1 MSSPHRKNVFLAQVV
16 KLMQKKISKFSS
28 LFRFGL
34 FSLLFAKYFVQDGMV
49 DGIDLDGI
57 VTHSLTQT

>member
-1 MSSPHRKNVFLAQVV
+1 
-16 KLMQKKISKFSS
+16 MQKKISKFSC

-57 VTHSLTQT
+57 INTHSLKPKLMPINEEFGNL

>member
-1 MSSPHRKNVFLAQVV
+1 
-16 KLMQKKISKFSS
+16 MQKKISKFSC

-49 DGIDLDGI
+49 DDIDLDGI